1 MRKNS
6 VQNDTIFT
14 AIHHLTGTDHEDQ
27 NKIWSIVTIKIDIC
41 DILKQKL
48 LLPELQGNDV
58 LMRTVSSMLETEN
71 SYFVFVFLE

>member
-27 NKIWSIVTIKIDIC
+27 NKI
-41 DILKQKL
+41 
-48 LLPELQGNDV
+48 
-58 LMRTVSSMLETEN
+58 
-71 SYFVFVFLE
+71 